1 VSATLSID
9 LDPGPIERT
18 GADVVIVT
26 FFQEDRPLRG
36 SAGRADWRICGR
48 LSQLLAAGE
57 VEGLRG
63 EALLMPTRG
72 GLRAP
77 LLVAVGLGRRKEFRS
92 DDWEATARDAVERG
106 LNLGAAVLALP
117 MPDLGRNPSDLKVL
131 QRVEAVVAGAA
142 RALSSLSSPM
152 RSGAEMKLRLVAPRD
167 QAERVRKAL
176 RTARPRGIPS
186 SVAVRLPAA
195 VAPRP
200 DTSRPDRGPGSHP
213 TAAS

>member
-1 VSATLSID
+1 MSATLTID

-26 FFQEDRPLRG
+26 FFQEERPLRG

-77 LLVAVGLGRRKEFRS
+77 LLVAVGLGRREEFRS
-92 DDWEATARDAVERG
+92 DDWEATARDTVERG
-106 LNLGAAVLALP
+106 LNLGASVLALP
-117 MPDLGRNPSDLKVL
+117 MPDLGRNTSDFAVL

-142 RALSSLSSPM
+142 RALSSPI
-152 RSGAEMKLRLVAPRD
+152 RSGAEMRLRLVAPRD
-167 QAERVRKAL
+167 QAERMGKAL
-176 RTARPRGIPS
+176 RNARPRGIPS
-186 SVAVRLPAA
+186 SVAVRLPVA

-200 DTSRPDRGPGSHP
+200 HASRPDRGPGSHP

>member
-1 VSATLSID
+1 MSATLTID

-18 GADVVIVT
+18 GADVAVVT
-26 FFQEDRPLRG
+26 FFREERPLRG

-77 LLVAVGLGRRKEFRS
+77 LLVAVGLGERAEFSS
-92 DDWEATARDAVERG
+92 DDWEVTARDAVERG
-106 LNLGAAVLALP
+106 FHLGASVLALSV
-117 MPDLGRNPSDLKVL
+117 PDLGRNTSDYAVL
-131 QRVEAVVAGAA
+131 QRVEALVAGAA
-142 RALSSLSSPM
+142 RALASLASG
-152 RSGAEMKLRLVAPRD
+152 GAEMRLRLVAPRD
-167 QAERVRKAL
+167 QADRMGKAL
-176 RTARPRGIPS
+176 RNARPRGIPS
-186 SVAVRLPAA
+186 SVAVRLPPA
-195 VAPRP
+195 VVLRP
-200 DTSRPDRGPGSHP
+200 DGSRPDRGPHP

>member
-1 VSATLSID
+1 VSATLTID

-18 GADVVIVT
+18 GADVAIVT

-57 VEGLRG
+57 LEGLRG

-77 LLVAVGLGRRKEFRS
+77 LLVAVGLGRRQEFRS
-92 DDWEATARDAVERG
+92 KDWEVTARDAVERG
-106 LNLGAAVLALP
+106 WNLGATVLALP
-117 MPDLGRNPSDLKVL
+117 VPDLGRNTSDYAVL
-131 QRVEAVVAGAA
+131 QRMEAVVAGAA

-152 RSGAEMKLRLVAPRD
+152 GSGAEMRLRLVAPRD
-167 QAERVRKAL
+167 QAERMGKAL
-176 RTARPRGIPS
+176 RRARPRGIPS
-186 SVAVRLPAA
+186 SVAVRLPVP

-200 DTSRPDRGPGSHP
+200 DASRPDRGSGPHP